1 MYAAIDMKSFYASVE
16 CVERGLDPLT
26 TNLVVADNTRTNKT
40 ICLAVSPA
48 LKSYGIPGR
57 PRLFEVEQKVST
69 INYQRRRNNKWR
81 KFKGISNCFTE
92 LDKHPEYEL
101 GYITAPPQMLLYEKY
116 SARIY
121 SVFLKF
127 FSPEDIHV
135 YSCDEAFMYIEPYLK
150 TYKLTAHELIMKVV
164 KEVLA
169 ETGITA
175 TAGIGT
181 NMYLCK
187 VAMDIV
193 AKKMPADKDGVRI
206 AELDEITYREKL
218 WEHTPLKDFW
228 GYGSGISS
236 HLERMGIHN
245 MGELCLMSEYDDEKL
260 YKEFG
265 INAEILIDHAW
276 GYESCTI
283 GDIQAYSP
291 KNRSVSNSQVLSRA
305 YNNVETEIVLKEMVD
320 ALVLKLVE
328 ANCVTNQISLYIS
341 FDGQDVYSD
350 YRGRWVLDMY
360 GRRMP
365 RPVSC
370 NKKIEY
376 TSSSRVLIDEF
387 AYLYNCMV
395 DFRLSVRRIG
405 ISFQN
410 VISQKD
416 VPAEVVQYSPFDDVE
431 EIERKK
437 KTEEIQMQKEK
448 SLQNAVLEIKN
459 RYGKNAV
466 LRGMSY
472 QKGATARE
480 RNQQIGGHRA

>member
-26 TNLVVADNTRTNKT
+26 TNLVVADSTRTNKT

-57 PRLFEVEQKVST
+57 PRLFEVEQKVRT
-69 INYQRRRNNKWR
+69 INYQRRKNNKWR
-81 KFKGISNCFTE
+81 AFKGKSSCSIE
-92 LDKHPEYEL
+92 IEQHPEYEL
-101 GYITAPPQMLLYEKY
+101 DYITAPPQMLLYEKY
-116 SARIY
+116 STRIY

-135 YSCDEAFMYIEPYLK
+135 YSCDEAFLYIEPYLN
-150 TYKLTAHELIMKVV
+150 TYRMTAHELIMKVI

-193 AKKMPADKDGVRI
+193 AKKMPADEDGVRI
-206 AELDEITYREKL
+206 AELDEISYREKL
-218 WEHTPLKDFW
+218 WEHVPLQDFW
-228 GYGSGISS
+228 GYGRGITS
-236 HLERMGIHN
+236 HLERLGIHN

-291 KNRSVSNSQVLSRA
+291 KNRSLSNSQVLSRA
-305 YNNVETEIVLKEMVD
+305 YNNEEAEIVMREMVD
-320 ALVLKLVE
+320 SLVLKLVE
-328 ANCVTNQISLYIS
+328 AECVTDQISLYIS
-341 FDGQDVYSD
+341 FDGQDVYDD
-350 YRGRWVLDMY
+350 YRGHWSMDMY
-360 GRRMP
+360 GRKMP

-376 TSSSRVLIDEF
+376 TSSSKQLIEEF
-387 AYLYNCMV
+387 VYLYRYIV
-395 DFRLSVRRIG
+395 DTKLSIRKIG
-405 ISFQN
+405 IGFQN
-410 VISQKD
+410 VIAQKE
-416 VPAEVVQYSPFDDVE
+416 VPEEIVQYSLFDDVE
-431 EIERKK
+431 ELERQKK
-437 KTEEIQMQKEK
+437 SKEIKSRKEK
-448 SLQNAVLEIKN
+448 SLQNAVLNLKH

-466 LRGMSY
+466 LRGMSF
-472 QKGATARE
+472 QEGATARE
-480 RNQQIGGHRA
+480 RNMQIGGHKA